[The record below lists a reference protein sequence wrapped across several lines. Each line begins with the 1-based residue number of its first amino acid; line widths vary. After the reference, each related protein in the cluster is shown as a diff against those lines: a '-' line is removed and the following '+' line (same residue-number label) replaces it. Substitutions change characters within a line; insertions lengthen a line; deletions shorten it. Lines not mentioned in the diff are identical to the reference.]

1 MPGRKC
7 VSVRV
12 AEASEQA
19 GALPRTLS
27 AKSPQPCQNK
37 ETQTAVSFLRMRAM
51 AAVRYPASVRKDIL
65 RSRQMSKGDAD
76 QRKAKRQTTLSKCR
90 QSKGRQ
96 LGSLEKEVQLKV
108 IPQKFPQS
116 PGNSPQ

>member
-12 AEASEQA
+12 AEGSEQA

-51 AAVRYPASVRKDIL
+51 AAVRCPVSVRKDIL
-65 RSRQMSKGDAD
+65 RSRRMSKGDAD
-76 QRKAKRQTTLSKCR
+76 QRKAKTDRA
-90 QSKGRQ
+90 
-96 LGSLEKEVQLKV
+96 
-108 IPQKFPQS
+108 F
-116 PGNSPQ
+116 